1 MELPIRS
8 VELDRAARTDAV
20 RRTRHDRR
28 DEPFELDPD
37 GRRKH
42 GREEPAPDHA
52 HHDDEQRV
60 APRTNDEVGSHLD
73 VTA

>member
-8 VELDRAARTDAV
+8 VEIDRAARTEGV
-20 RRTRHDRR
+20 RHARHDRR
-28 DEPFELDPD
+28 DEPFALDPD

-42 GREEPAPDHA
+42 GHDERAPERARD
-52 HHDDEQRV
+52 DDEQRV
-60 APRTNDEVGSHLD
+60 APRTSDEVGSHLD